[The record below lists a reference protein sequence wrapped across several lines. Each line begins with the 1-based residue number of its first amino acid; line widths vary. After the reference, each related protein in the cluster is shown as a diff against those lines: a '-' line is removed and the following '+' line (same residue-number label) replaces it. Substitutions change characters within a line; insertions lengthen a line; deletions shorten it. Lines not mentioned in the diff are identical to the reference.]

1 VITVLLPSP
10 DQRSIVEVLVAILED
25 A

>member
-1 VITVLLPSP
+1 VITALLPWLDP
-10 DQRSIVEVLVAILED
+10 RSIVEVLVAILED